1 MPGPLSEIGAD
12 SDYQDGFLGNH
23 IGYRRVSKVTIPLA
37 LVMKAS
43 PALSPKGKDLLVFHN
58 VAKALTS
65 ELDLDAI
72 LRAIMRQMEQY
83 FQPEQWSLLVMDES
97 HQELFYAVVEGRAEA
112 EVRNLRVP
120 VGHGLAGWVAEH
132 GQMLVIP
139 QAENHPR
146 LQQPDAGKDF
156 RIHSAIC
163 MPLRSRQR
171 TLGVL
176 QLFNC
181 RPQNFAPET
190 ISFLHMLC
198 DYAAIAIE
206 NAKAV
211 ERVQQITITDDCTGL
226 YNQRQLYRVLE
237 KEAENWR
244 LTGAPFSLCFIDL
257 DHFKRVN
264 DEHGHLTG
272 SRVLAEFGQALRSLV
287 RPVDNV
293 FRYGGDEFVVLL
305 HDTGKNEAERIVRRL
320 HQALRNRL
328 LRIGNNLELT
338 VTASYGVAAWPDDAD
353 EVDELIRSAD
363 AAMYRVKGSTRDDVA
378 IAGENV
384 QPR

>member
-1 MPGPLSEIGAD
+1 MACLNSEQFR
-12 SDYQDGFLGNH
+12 DYQGGFVGNYS
-23 IGYRRVSKVTIPLA
+23 GYQRVPKVTIPLA
-37 LVMKAS
+37 WLMKS
-43 PALSPKGKDLLVFHN
+43 PPVLSLKAKDLLVFHN

-65 ELDLDAI
+65 ELELDAI

-83 FQPEQWSLLVMDES
+83 FQPEQWSLLVMDEAR
-97 HQELFYAVVEGRAEA
+97 HELFYAVVVGRAET
-112 EVRNLRVP
+112 EVRNSRVP
-120 VGHGLAGWVAEH
+120 LGEGLAGWVAEH

-146 LQQPDAGKDF
+146 LQQAEAGRHF
-156 RIHSAIC
+156 RIQSALC

-181 RPQNFAPET
+181 PPQTFGQET

-206 NAKAV
+206 NANAV
-211 ERVQQITITDDCTGL
+211 ERVHQLTVTDDCTGL
-226 YNQRQLYRVLE
+226 YNQRQLYRMLD

-244 LTGAPFSLCFIDL
+244 LTGVPFSLCFIDL
-257 DHFKRVN
+257 DYFKRVN
-264 DEHGHLTG
+264 DEHGHLIG
-272 SRVLAEFGQALRSLV
+272 SRALAEFGQALRSLV
-287 RPVDNV
+287 RPVDTL
-293 FRYGGDEFVVLL
+293 FRYGGDEFAVLL
-305 HDTGKNEAERIVRRL
+305 HDTGKYEAERIVRRI

-328 LRIGNNLELT
+328 LRIADSLE
-338 VTASYGVAAWPDDAD
+338 VAITASYGVATWPDDAD
-353 EVDELIRSAD
+353 DVNELIRSAD
-363 AAMYRVKGSTRDDVA
+363 AALYRVKGSTRDDVA

>member
-1 MPGPLSEIGAD
+1 
-12 SDYQDGFLGNH
+12 
-23 IGYRRVSKVTIPLA
+23 
-37 LVMKAS
+37 MKSA
-43 PALSPKGKDLLVFHN
+43 PALSLRGKDILVFHN

-65 ELDLDAI
+65 ELELDAI

-83 FQPEQWSLLVMDES
+83 LLPEQWSLLVMDEGR
-97 HQELFYAVVEGRAEA
+97 QELVYAVIVGRAEA

-120 VGHGLAGWVAEH
+120 VGEGLAGWVAEH

-146 LQQPDAGKDF
+146 LQQPEAGKDF

-181 RPQNFAPET
+181 RRQDFAPDT
-190 ISFLHMLC
+190 LSFLHTLC

-206 NAKAV
+206 NANAV
-211 ERVQQITITDDCTGL
+211 QRAHRLTVTDDCTGL
-226 YNQRQLYRVLE
+226 CNQRQLYRMLD

-257 DHFKRVN
+257 DYFKRVN
-264 DEHGHLTG
+264 DEHGHLLG
-272 SRVLAEFGQALRSLV
+272 SRVLAEFGQALRSLL
-287 RPVDNV
+287 RPVDTV

-305 HDTGKNEAERIVRRL
+305 HDTGKNEAERVVRRL
-320 HQALRNRL
+320 HQSLRNRL
-328 LRIGNNLELT
+328 LRIGDHLELSI
-338 VTASYGVAAWPDDAD
+338 TASYGVATWPDDAD
-353 EVDELIRSAD
+353 EVTELIRSAD

>member
-1 MPGPLSEIGAD
+1 
-12 SDYQDGFLGNH
+12 
-23 IGYRRVSKVTIPLA
+23 
-37 LVMKAS
+37 MKTP
-43 PALSPKGKDLLVFHN
+43 PALGLKGKDLLVFHN

-65 ELDLDAI
+65 ELELDAI

-83 FQPEQWSLLVMDES
+83 FQPEQWSLLVMDEGR
-97 HQELFYAVVEGRAEA
+97 QELFYAVVVGRAEA
-112 EVRNLRVP
+112 DLRNLRVP
-120 VGHGLAGWVAEH
+120 VGEGLAGWVAEH

-146 LQQPDAGKDF
+146 LQQPEAGRDF

-181 RPQNFAPET
+181 RPQNFVPET
-190 ISFLHMLC
+190 ISFLHILC

-206 NAKAV
+206 NANAV
-211 ERVQQITITDDCTGL
+211 ERVQQLTITDDCTGL
-226 YNQRQLYRVLE
+226 YNQRQLYRLLE
-237 KEAENWR
+237 REAENWR

-257 DHFKRVN
+257 DYFKRVN
-264 DEHGHLTG
+264 DEHGHLIG
-272 SRVLAEFGQALRSLV
+272 SRLLAEFGQALRSLV
-287 RPVDNV
+287 RPVDTV

-305 HDTGKNEAERIVRRL
+305 HDTGKNEAERIVRRV
-320 HQALRNRL
+320 HQALRNRV
-328 LRIGNNLELT
+328 LRIRDSLELSIS
-338 VTASYGVAAWPDDAD
+338 ASYGVATWPEDAD
-353 EVDELIRSAD
+353 EVSELIRSAD

>member
-1 MPGPLSEIGAD
+1 
-12 SDYQDGFLGNH
+12 
-23 IGYRRVSKVTIPLA
+23 
-37 LVMKAS
+37 MKTP
-43 PALSPKGKDLLVFHN
+43 PAPSPKGKDLLVFHN

-65 ELDLDAI
+65 ELELDAI

-83 FQPEQWSLLVMDES
+83 FQPEQWSLLVMDEAR
-97 HQELFYAVVEGRAEA
+97 HDLFYAVVVGRAEA
-112 EVRNLRVP
+112 DLRNLRVP
-120 VGHGLAGWVAEH
+120 LGRGLAGWVAER
-132 GQMLVIP
+132 GETLIIP

-146 LQQPDAGKDF
+146 LEQPEVGKHF

-181 RPQNFAPET
+181 EPPTFAPEA

-206 NAKAV
+206 NAHAV
-211 ERVQQITITDDCTGL
+211 ERVHQLTITDDCTGL
-226 YNQRQLYRVLE
+226 NNQRQLYRMLD

-257 DHFKRVN
+257 DFFKRVN
-264 DEHGHLTG
+264 DEHGHLIG
-272 SRVLAEFGQALRSLV
+272 SRVLAEFGQALLSRV
-287 RPVDNV
+287 RPVDSV

-305 HDTGKNEAERIVRRL
+305 HDTGKNEAERVVRRL
-320 HQALRNRL
+320 HQSLRNRP
-328 LRIGNNLELT
+328 LRLGPDLEMTL
-338 VTASYGVAAWPDDAD
+338 TASYGVATWPKDAD
-353 EVDELIRSAD
+353 EVSELIRRAD

-378 IAGENV
+378 TAGENV